1 MGIGLGLCASVC
13 WGLADPVVA
22 WATKSVDARWIVMA
36 FHLVATVGLGVAVAV
51 SNGMTAVG
59 WPDIPLFVALGGA
72 GWLSFVAFYSA
83 LAIGPISVVSPIVS
97 GYSAVTVLFAVLIG
111 GESPSLGIAGGVLL
125 TLAGV
130 LVASLN
136 FRHRPDEPIVRRARR
151 GVVLAV
157 VAAAGFGGFVYG
169 VSYDS
174 HRLGWL
180 APIFLARG
188 FASLF
193 LLADLAWRHELRLPA
208 APRVAVLAVP
218 LVALLDTGGYV
229 CFNVGVRLAPTT
241 IVGTA
246 SAPYAVIPIVF
257 GIMVLRERPTLT
269 QILGIAGV
277 IAGLVVLAALQ

>member
-51 SNGMTAVG
+51 SHGITPVV
-59 WPDIPLFVALGGA
+59 WSDIPLFVALGGA

-97 GYSAVTVLFAVLIG
+97 GYSAVTVLFAVVIG

-125 TLAGV
+125 TLTGV

-151 GVVLAV
+151 GGVLAV
-157 VAAAGFGGFVYG
+157 MAAAGFGGFVYG

-188 FASLF
+188 LRACSCSRTWGGATSFDCLPP
-193 LLADLAWRHELRLPA
+193 LAWRSLLCRSSRCSTRLGTPASTSACGSHPPRSSAQRRLRTP
-208 APRVAVLAVP
+208 
-218 LVALLDTGGYV
+218 
-229 CFNVGVRLAPTT
+229 
-241 IVGTA
+241 
-246 SAPYAVIPIVF
+246 
-257 GIMVLRERPTLT
+257 
-269 QILGIAGV
+269 
-277 IAGLVVLAALQ
+277 